1 MNTNESAPFMRERG
15 QNGKSQEGRLDDLGA
30 DSLDRSGFESEVP
43 DRDFEERS

>member
-30 DSLDRSGFESEVP
+30 DALEHSGFESEVP